1 MGLEDLMI
9 EDSKLSQSRGSGKA
23 HPNCARLNNQQCA
36 WCPPSGNDH
45 FLQVDLG
52 HGFHITAIA
61 TQGFLTTKDYY
72 VKKYKVSYSK
82 DGKTW
87 SFFPEVMIG
96 NHDGISV
103 EKHKF
108 SSPINAQFIRVHPI
122 AQKGKICLR
131 MELYGCSNPLTTTTA
146 PTTQSAPNKTTPENV
161 PPTTTTT
168 ASTSTE
174 KLMINHSATAPSA
187 LRTKLLSTTL
197 GVANNEAPENDS
209 PATRATNA
217 SSTEKPTISR
227 SATDQPV
234 GSDKTIIIVIIVIIV
249 VTIAVVIIWWRL
261 WSCHRKRKRNER
273 RSKEGVVGLSAFPRQ
288 QPHGSSSEITE
299 TTEGDGIE
307 DGSHLEVTFNEI
319 FMSHANP

>member
-23 HPNCARLNNQQCA
+23 HPSCARLNNQQCA
-36 WCPPSGNDH
+36 WCPPSGNGH

-52 HGFHITAIA
+52 HGFHVTAIA
-61 TQGFLTTKDYY
+61 TQGFFTTKDYY

-87 SFFPEVMIG
+87 SLFPEVMIG

-103 EKHKF
+103 EKHNF

-122 AQKGKICLR
+122 AHKGKICLR

-174 KLMINHSATAPSA
+174 KLMINHSATALSA
-187 LRTKLLSTTL
+187 LRTDLSSTTL
-197 GVANNEAPENDS
+197 RVANDETTENVS
-209 PATRATNA
+209 PTTRATA
-217 SSTEKPTISR
+217 AASTEKPMISHP
-227 SATDQPV
+227 ATDQPV
-234 GSDKTIIIVIIVIIV
+234 GSDTTIIIVIIVVVIV
-249 VTIAVVIIWWRL
+249 VVIAVVIIILLL
-261 WSCHRKRKRNER
+261 WSCHRKRER
-273 RSKEGVVGLSAFPRQ
+273 SESKSEEEVVEL
-288 QPHGSSSEITE
+288 
-299 TTEGDGIE
+299 
-307 DGSHLEVTFNEI
+307 L
-319 FMSHANP
+319 

>member
-1 MGLEDLMI
+1 MWPICLCALFSLCLSLSVQSGSGLNISTKCTAAVGLEHLMI

-23 HPNCARLNNQQCA
+23 HPSCARLNNQQCA
-36 WCPPSGNDH
+36 WCPPSGNGH

-52 HGFHITAIA
+52 RGFHITAIA

-87 SFFPEVMIG
+87 SLFPEVMIG

-103 EKHKF
+103 EKHNF

-122 AQKGKICLR
+122 AHKGKICLR

-161 PPTTTTT
+161 PSTTTTT

-174 KLMINHSATAPSA
+174 KLMINHSATAQSA

-197 GVANNEAPENDS
+197 RVANDETPENVS
-209 PATRATNA
+209 PPTRATAA
-217 SSTEKPTISR
+217 SSTEKPMISL

-249 VTIAVVIIWWRL
+249 VIIAVVIIWWRL
-261 WSCHRKRKRNER
+261 WSCHRKRKRSER
-273 RSKEGVVGLSAFPRQ
+273 KSEEEVVEL
-288 QPHGSSSEITE
+288 
-299 TTEGDGIE
+299 
-307 DGSHLEVTFNEI
+307 L
-319 FMSHANP
+319 